1 MNERLANRLRLL
13 EQGYSP
19 VPVKNGEKITGNPRM
34 VQTWGT
40 DRRGDNTRWEER
52 FPNADGTGIILGDVI
67 GIDIDVDQ
75 EAIVDELLGLLTD
88 QLNDDLLIRIGNA
101 PRAMVF
107 ARSLVPMRK
116 LKTHRFGTLLNQ
128 NQQVETPCKGPVRSD
143 APHTS

>member
-1 MNERLANRLRLL
+1 MNERLAIRLRLL

-19 VPVKNGEKITGNPRM
+19 VPVKNGEKSPAI
-34 VQTWGT
+34 
-40 DRRGDNTRWEER
+40 RGWSKLGGQIDEAAIRSWDER

-75 EAIVDELLGLLTD
+75 EAIVDELLGLLTE

-107 ARSLVPMRK
+107 CQISGANEKAENTSLW
-116 LKTHRFGTLLNQ
+116 N
-128 NQQVETPCKGPVRSD
+128 PVKSES
-143 APHTS
+143 AG